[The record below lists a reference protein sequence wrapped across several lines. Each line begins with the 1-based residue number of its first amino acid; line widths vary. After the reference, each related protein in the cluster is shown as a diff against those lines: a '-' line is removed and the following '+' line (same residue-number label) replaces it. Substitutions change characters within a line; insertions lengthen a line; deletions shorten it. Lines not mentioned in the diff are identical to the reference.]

1 MNAAAAAAAG
11 VTQSSWMEETI
22 DIGHTIRTLPPVNLF
37 QQVREHEQWA
47 SDEYV
52 LRVARQKFGVFT
64 STTPTGAAYLEQC
77 LPEEFVCVHE
87 PLGVMACLKHM
98 VVHRCG
104 ESWQR
109 VRRWIDLCDE
119 ASLQCRRI
127 VVGGSNEL
135 DWCCAFSRKRLHDA
149 DVLKMTSSKVETLN
163 DLAVMVYGTGV
174 QPRERVGYKHV
185 LIGGTMGQSGK
196 RKRCFDDAFHF
207 GEKRYD
213 LLRQTIHAVVR
224 ALIDPEKR
232 TRYNKVIR
240 ERGSKGKLLQLQNFT
255 PGIQLLLQNRLME
268 LCQRLLPEL
277 KMENKDFTSLVF
289 FALNIVIDGPQL
301 GPDVVVPRLP
311 VSQLAPLPIET
322 LFEQAFGLMLFQYSK
337 MATKIQRVT
346 GNPRFAQ
353 SMGWCTESTATSFK
367 Y

>member
-1 MNAAAAAAAG
+1 MNAAAAAAG
-11 VTQSSWMEETI
+11 VTESSWIETTI
-22 DIGHTIRTLPPVNLF
+22 DIGHTLRTLPPVNLLR
-37 QQVREHEQWA
+37 QVREHKRWA
-47 SDEYV
+47 GDEYV

-64 STTPTGAAYLEQC
+64 STTPTGAARLEEC

-104 ESWQR
+104 ESWQQ
-109 VRRWIDLCDE
+109 VRGWIDLGDG
-119 ASLQCRRI
+119 ASLQCRQI
-127 VVGGSNEL
+127 AVGGSNEL

-149 DVLKMTSSKVETLN
+149 DALQMTASKVETLS
-163 DLAVMVYGTGV
+163 DLASMVYGTGM
-174 QPRERVGYKHV
+174 QPKERVGYKHK
-185 LIGGTMGQSGK
+185 LIGGTTGHPGR
-196 RKRCFDDAFHF
+196 RKRSCDDAFHF
-207 GEKRYD
+207 GERRND
-213 LLRQTIHAVVR
+213 LLRQTIDAVVR

-240 ERGSKGKLLQLQNFT
+240 ERGSKGKLLQLKQFT

-268 LCQRLLPEL
+268 LCRRLLQEL
-277 KMENKDFTSLVF
+277 KMEDKDFTSLVF
-289 FALNIVIDGPQL
+289 FALNIVIAGPQL

-311 VSQLAPLPIET
+311 VSQLTPLPIET

-346 GNPRFAQ
+346 GNLRFAQ
-353 SMGWCTESTATSFK
+353 TMGWCTESTATSFK
-367 Y
+367 